1 MRTQKVVVVPYDPQW
16 KRDFEQ
22 IKREITEAAGPLLAG
37 VEHVGSTAV
46 EGLSAKPIIDIDVV
60 IRDWAVFDSVVCA
73 LGRIGYVHEGNLGI
87 PEREAFCYEGKT
99 HLRAHHLYV
108 CPQDSRNWHGTLY
121 SGISCAAV
129 PKRPGGTAVPKRK
142 RPGGSPTAS
151 KGIWPARRRLLPS
164 CTRCAGF
171 RTGNKKTVRF
181 LSGPLCVCQA
191 VTAGPGRRG
200 AGRRQPAYTE

>member
-108 CPQDSRNWHGTLY
+108 CPQDSRELARHLVFRDFLR
-121 SGISCAAV
+121 SCPEA
-129 PKRPGGTAVPKRK
+129 
-142 RPGGSPTAS
+142 
-151 KGIWPARRRLLPS
+151 ARRYGSAKEEAAR
-164 CTRCAGF
+164 
-171 RTGNKKTVRF
+171 RF
-181 LSGPLCVCQA
+181 PNSIEGYMACKAPVIAELYALCGLQD
-191 VTAGPGRRG
+191 GK
-200 AGRRQPAYTE
+200 